1 MVGGSGRPASPASS
15 DSSTEPPSR
24 GIMNLNFWFSGN
36 EPPANPLPEALS
48 NLIKSSKSD
57 TRKPSENGR
66 DYLVR
71 IFKKII
77 PILKEARTMHWW
89 SDKEY
94 YRDLAPFRME
104 RDLLP
109 RIRRKLVELSQA
121 MDPKKLKT
129 KAEVEA
135 ARQLIYQISIDCTQL
150 KISICMTWDPSKY
163 KGSEDSLLDL
173 PLYYY
178 PDLPWGVDH
187 VRDSIADLFET
198 YSKPFQSST
207 ARIDDKEDLGSLLEL
222 MDQMLR
228 DLKTPRLA
236 MQAKWRWMVRELD
249 VIDHALVK
257 CLKPKKVRKNNPL
270 DGLEDDKHLE
280 ITQWCP
286 RERMNDKEVL
296 FIEQATPI
304 IRLGRLLLN
313 KLSKPTN
320 SNPSLTS
327 SMTMKELNELYISTD
342 TIDEDLRVFA
352 QLLLQVRRRQGGHA
366 IKEISERLKK
376 PPQLAKKHLDSLGSD
391 PHRAEIK
398 HGQEWCLTWLA
409 HLDLAVERCIACCGF
424 DDSDQWETDDSDT

>member
-129 KAEVEA
+129 KAE
-135 ARQLIYQISIDCTQL
+135 STH
-150 KISICMTWDPSKY
+150 
-163 KGSEDSLLDL
+163 L

>member
-77 PILKEARTMHWW
+77 PILQEARTMHWW

-187 VRDSIADLFET
+187 
-198 YSKPFQSST
+198 
-207 ARIDDKEDLGSLLEL
+207 L

-327 SMTMKELNELYISTD
+327 I
-342 TIDEDLRVFA
+342 
-352 QLLLQVRRRQGGHA
+352 
-366 IKEISERLKK
+366 
-376 PPQLAKKHLDSLGSD
+376 
-391 PHRAEIK
+391 
-398 HGQEWCLTWLA
+398 
-409 HLDLAVERCIACCGF
+409 
-424 DDSDQWETDDSDT
+424 